1 MFNLTLEINNKCNGY
16 FLVATIDKYM
26 LMCKY
31 DSIAFILYDFTDA
44 LSNVVDGYGMLE
56 SIYSKLDFPTQLGV
70 VELVNNIS
78 IILFFPNMDS
88 IDDVF

>member
-1 MFNLTLEINNKCNGY
+1 
-16 FLVATIDKYM
+16 M

-31 DSIAFILYDFTDA
+31 TLLDLVFYDLSDA
-44 LSNVVDGYGMLE
+44 LSNGVNGDGMLE
-56 SIYSKLDFPTQLGV
+56 SVYSKLDIPTQLSA

-78 IILFFPNMDS
+78 IILSFPNMDS

>member
-1 MFNLTLEINNKCNGY
+1 MSNLTLDINTKCCGY
-16 FLVATIDKYM
+16 FPIATIDNCI

-31 DSIAFILYDFTDA
+31 NCLDFVFYDLTDA

-56 SIYSKLDFPTQLGV
+56 SIYSKLDVPTQLRV

-78 IILFFPNMDS
+78 IILSCPNTDS
-88 IDDVF
+88 IDGVF